1 MQLDTVMLVR
11 FSKIE
16 KKTIRTITKH
26 KINFINNLI
35 IDKLN
40 STLIIDI
47 KSTDIDSTYSIYL
60 IFPIMFRLEID

>member
-16 KKTIRTITKH
+16 KKTITKH